1 MRVAFYTRISTDEDH
16 QKYSLDA
23 QRDRLEAY
31 CKSQYEEYEVVKI
44 YRDASTGTNMNR
56 SGLEEMLYAAENKL
70 FEVLIVFRVDR
81 LSRNVRQLAQMVET
95 LTEYGVVLRSSTEP
109 FDTSNSAGKMMLQML
124 GVFAEFEHATIVER
138 TKAGM
143 ERKARNGEWCGGFVP
158 YGYQKVDGEIVIEEA
173 EAAIVRKIFRN
184 YVHGQ
189 KGATK
194 IFKELNEAGLR
205 KRSGILWENR
215 AIINMIMN
223 PFYTGVIRWKESIF
237 EGIHEGIISNE
248 LFENAQ
254 KILESRNIQSNGK
267 RFQQD
272 SDFFLTGLV
281 FCGRCGKGLVGRAA
295 HRNGHRHRYYACA
308 NRSYHKGCDLPFI
321 RADSVE
327 TLLTED
333 LKSIFDNRDLL
344 KSIWSRVAEQLQD
357 RIPNKD
363 QELEKIQADIE
374 STKSALDRYFEAFE
388 TGTLK
393 AELLRDKMEELN
405 LKLQQLE
412 DQKVN
417 LGNQL
422 EELRLEELNLSMIKE
437 YVEIFKTVT
446 ETGTAKK
453 KKHLLQMFVD
463 KVLVHGRDRF
473 EIEYCLIGGSSM
485 LNALK
490 NNPEATENA
499 NSVNHCAD
507 TVCNQVNAAP
517 RMVVTANRR
526 NPRITISSDLIYD
539 GKSSK
544 RKFLR
549 NKLKYG
555 MRKPIGRKPYWIGDI
570 ENGVSHFL
578 CPDHPIW
585 LPNQRYDITL
595 EQKRKTQ
602 KETADE
608 WRRGLLDGTFSS
620 KADIARQN
628 GCSRAWVTRLLNR
641 DFTITQL

>member
-1 MRVAFYTRISTDEDH
+1 MKVAFYTRISTDEDH

-31 CKSQYEEYEVVKI
+31 CKSQYEEYEVTKV

-56 SGLEEMLYAAENKL
+56 SGLEEMLYAAENKM

-95 LTEYGVVLRSSTEP
+95 LSDFGVVLRSSTEP

-158 YGYQKVDGEIVIEEA
+158 YGYQKVDGEIVIEDN
-173 EAAIVRKIFRN
+173 EAAIVRKVFRN
-184 YVHGQ
+184 YVHGK

-194 IFKELNEAGLR
+194 IFKELNEAGIR

-215 AIINMIMN
+215 AIINMLKN
-223 PFYTGVIRWKESIF
+223 PFYTGVIKWKDSIF
-237 EGIHEGIISNE
+237 EGKHEGIISNE
-248 LFENAQ
+248 IFEKAK
-254 KILESRNIQSNGK
+254 KILEKRNIQSNGK
-267 RFQQD
+267 RFQQG

-281 FCGRCGKGLVGRAA
+281 FCGRCGKGLVGRSA

-321 RADSVE
+321 RADLVE
-327 TLLTED
+327 TLLTKD
-333 LKSIFDNRDLL
+333 LNSIFDNHELL
-344 KSIWSRVAEQLQD
+344 DNIWNRVSEQLKD

-363 QELEKIQADIE
+363 QEFEKIQGDIE

-388 TGTLK
+388 SGTLK

-412 DQKVN
+412 EQKAN
-417 LGNQL
+417 LDSQL
-422 EELRLEELNLSMIKE
+422 EELRLEKLNLPRIKE
-437 YVEIFKTVT
+437 YVGIFKTVM

-473 EIEYCLIGGSSM
+473 EIEYCLIDGSSM
-485 LNALK
+485 LNALE
-490 NNPEATENA
+490 NDPEATENA

-507 TVCNQVNAAP
+507 TVCNQVHLAP
-517 RMVVTANRR
+517 RRELT
-526 NPRITISSDLIYD
+526 
-539 GKSSK
+539 
-544 RKFLR
+544 
-549 NKLKYG
+549 
-555 MRKPIGRKPYWIGDI
+555 
-570 ENGVSHFL
+570 
-578 CPDHPIW
+578 
-585 LPNQRYDITL
+585 
-595 EQKRKTQ
+595 
-602 KETADE
+602 
-608 WRRGLLDGTFSS
+608 
-620 KADIARQN
+620 
-628 GCSRAWVTRLLNR
+628 
-641 DFTITQL
+641 

>member
-1 MRVAFYTRISTDEDH
+1 MRVAFYTRISTDENH

-31 CKSQYEEYEVVKI
+31 CKSQYDDYKLVKV
-44 YRDASTGTNMNR
+44 YRDASTGTNMKR

-95 LTEYGVVLRSSTEP
+95 LSDYGVVLRSSTEP

-138 TKAGM
+138 TRAGM

-158 YGYQKVDGEIVIEEA
+158 YGYQKVEGEIVIEED
-173 EAAIVRKIFRN
+173 EAAIVRRIFRN
-184 YVHGQ
+184 YVHGM

-194 IFKELNEAGLR
+194 IFKELNEAGFR

-215 AIINMIMN
+215 AIINMLKN

-237 EGIHEGIISNE
+237 EGRHEGIISNE
-248 LFENAQ
+248 IFDNAQ
-254 KILESRNIQSNGK
+254 KILEKRNIQSNGK

-272 SDFFLTGLV
+272 SDYFLTGLV
-281 FCGRCGKGLVGRAA
+281 FCGRCGKGLVGRSA

-327 TLLTED
+327 TLLTKD
-333 LKSIFDNRDLL
+333 LKSIFDNHELL
-344 KSIWSRVAEQLQD
+344 ENIWNRVAGQLKD
-357 RIPNKD
+357 RLPNKD
-363 QELEKIQADIE
+363 QELEKIHADIE

-388 TGTLK
+388 TGALK
-393 AELLRDKMEELN
+393 AEVLRDKMEALN

-417 LGNQL
+417 LDSQL
-422 EELRLEELNLSMIKE
+422 EELKLQELNVSMIKD
-437 YVEIFKTVT
+437 YVEVFDTIM
-446 ETGTAKK
+446 ETGSTKK

-473 EIEYCLIGGSSM
+473 EIEYSLIDGSSK
-485 LNALK
+485 LNALE
-490 NNPEATENA
+490 NVPGETENA
-499 NSVNHCAD
+499 KSVNHCAD
-507 TVCNQVNAAP
+507 TVCNQVHAAP
-517 RMVVTANRR
+517 RMVMIANRR
-526 NPRITISSDLIYD
+526 NPYVLISSDLNYD
-539 GKSSK
+539 GRPSQ

-549 NKLKYG
+549 DKLKYG
-555 MRKPIGRKPYWIGDI
+555 IRKPIGRKPCWMGDI
-570 ENGVSHFL
+570 ESGVSHFL
-578 CPDHPIW
+578 CPDHPTW

-595 EQKRKTQ
+595 EEKRRKQ
-602 KETADE
+602 MKTADE
-608 WRRGLLDGTFSS
+608 WREGLLDGTYMN
-620 KADIARQN
+620 KADIATKN

-641 DFTITQL
+641 DHLFTHP

>member
-31 CKSQYEEYEVVKI
+31 CKSQYEEYKVVKN

-95 LTEYGVVLRSSTEP
+95 LSDYGVVLRSSTEP

-138 TKAGM
+138 TRAGM

-158 YGYQKVDGEIVIEEA
+158 YGYQKVEGEIVIEET

-184 YVHGQ
+184 YVYGK

-215 AIINMIMN
+215 AIITMLKN

-237 EGIHEGIISNE
+237 DGKHEGIISNE
-248 LFENAQ
+248 IFDSAQ
-254 KILESRNIQSNGK
+254 KILAKRNIQSNGK
-267 RFQQD
+267 RFKRD
-272 SDFFLTGLV
+272 SDFILTGLI
-281 FCGRCGKGLVGRAA
+281 FCGRCGKGLVGRSA

-321 RADSVE
+321 RAD
-327 TLLTED
+327 
-333 LKSIFDNRDLL
+333 
-344 KSIWSRVAEQLQD
+344 VAEELTIKDLQAIFNNQQL
-357 RIPNKD
+357 
-363 QELEKIQADIE
+363 LEKIWKRVDEQLKDRLPDKDKEMAKIQVEIE

-388 TGTLK
+388 TGTLN
-393 AELLRDKMEELN
+393 AEILRDKMEELN

-412 DQKVN
+412 EGKIN
-417 LGNQL
+417 LDSQL
-422 EELRLEELNLSMIKE
+422 QELRLKELNISVIKE
-437 YVEIFKTVT
+437 YVDTFETVMAQGPN
-446 ETGTAKK
+446 EK
-453 KKHLLQMFVD
+453 KKHLLKMLVE
-463 KVLVHGRDRF
+463 KVLVHDRDRY
-473 EIEYCLIGGSSM
+473 EIEYCLHDGSSM
-485 LNALK
+485 KNALK
-490 NNPEATENA
+490 NVPGETENA

-507 TVCNQVNAAP
+507 TVCNQVHAAP
-517 RMVVTANRR
+517 RE
-526 NPRITISSDLIYD
+526 
-539 GKSSK
+539 G
-544 RKFLR
+544 
-549 NKLKYG
+549 
-555 MRKPIGRKPYWIGDI
+555 
-570 ENGVSHFL
+570 
-578 CPDHPIW
+578 
-585 LPNQRYDITL
+585 L
-595 EQKRKTQ
+595 EPPT
-602 KETADE
+602 
-608 WRRGLLDGTFSS
+608 
-620 KADIARQN
+620 
-628 GCSRAWVTRLLNR
+628 
-641 DFTITQL
+641 